1 MNSHTTSM
9 YIPRMDASVTE
20 HYIKDVIENSYIGK
34 VSRIDFTPIGKGP
47 GFKENY
53 DDYSYVKSAFI
64 HFEYHYH
71 NEKSV
76 EIREKLSEGDS
87 HRLYLNIYRHNGD
100 QEYWILLKATNPV
113 KETMMNNHQIVDNC
127 RFLEDK
133 IAQQELT
140 IIKMSKVIMVMNENI
155 AKLDRVQQLVLQSLE
170 KKPYELKRT
179 KNVYN
184 VISTEE
190 GEYIDLEEDDNV
202 SISST
207 ISGERIKAS
216 CDLCG
221 NQ

>member
-9 YIPRMDASVTE
+9 YIPRMAASVTE
-20 HYIKDVIENSYIGK
+20 HYIRDVIENSFIGK
-34 VSRIDFTPIGKGP
+34 VSRVDFTPIGKGP
-47 GFKENY
+47 GFRENY

-76 EIREKLSEGDS
+76 EIRNKLSEGDS
-87 HRLYLNIYRHNGD
+87 HRLYLNIYKHNGD

-113 KETMMNNHQIVDNC
+113 QETMMNKHQIVDNC

-133 IAQQELT
+133 IAEQELT
-140 IIKMSKVIMVMNENI
+140 IIKMSKVIMAMNENI
-155 AKLDRVQQLVLQSLE
+155 SKLNNVQELLVQSLE
-170 KKPYELKRT
+170 VKPLQLKRE

-190 GEYIDLEEDDNV
+190 GEYIDLEDDNM
-202 SISST
+202 SISS
-207 ISGERIKAS
+207 SNSEERMKAS

-221 NQ
+221 NE

>member
-1 MNSHTTSM
+1 MNTHTTSM

-20 HYIKDVIENSYIGK
+20 QYIRDVIENSYIGK
-34 VSRIDFTPIGKGP
+34 VRRIDFTPIGKGP
-47 GFKENY
+47 GFRENY

-76 EIREKLSEGDS
+76 EIIDKLSEGDS

-100 QEYWILLKATNPV
+100 QEYWVLLKATNPV
-113 KETMMNNHQIVDNC
+113 QETMMNNHQIVDNC

-140 IIKMSKVIMVMNENI
+140 IIKMSKVIMVMSENI
-155 AKLDRVQQLVLQSLE
+155 EKLDRVQQLVLQSLE
-170 KKPYELKRT
+170 KKPYELKRA